1 MISNRCARKS
11 LVTNCNSIISKNY
24 LQLLVDSND
33 GTDKYKSIFG
43 NDEAADIKSVMQNYG
58 DTQERQQVIGTWLCD
73 YANSRKPFDEIKNRQ
88 TYKEVADV
96 ANGTYDWK
104 IERGQKGGIKM

>member
-33 GTDKYKSIFG
+33 FSFNLISKSRPFLILIKLLLFIKIFC
-43 NDEAADIKSVMQNYG
+43 EFL
-58 DTQERQQVIGTWLCD
+58 TLC
-73 YANSRKPFDEIKNRQ
+73 
-88 TYKEVADV
+88 V
-96 ANGTYDWK
+96 
-104 IERGQKGGIKM
+104 

>member
-33 GTDKYKSIFG
+33 TIFKVIRNILFTAYKTKRLTFFPQSSIFL
-43 NDEAADIKSVMQNYG
+43 IK
-58 DTQERQQVIGTWLCD
+58 
-73 YANSRKPFDEIKNRQ
+73 
-88 TYKEVADV
+88 
-96 ANGTYDWK
+96 
-104 IERGQKGGIKM
+104 